1 MPKRKIKE
9 KGKKTMNKTELILTV
24 AEETGF
30 SRKNVELALNAA
42 LGAITRTLAEEEK
55 VQLVGF
61 GAFETKQRAQRM
73 GRNPRTGELVTIEPT
88 RVPVFKAGKAL
99 KDAVDVK

>member
-1 MPKRKIKE
+1 
-9 KGKKTMNKTELILTV
+9 MNKTELILTV

-42 LGAITRTLAEEEK
+42 LSTITRTLTEGEK

-61 GAFETKQRAQRM
+61 GAFETKHRAERI
-73 GRNPRTGELVTIEPT
+73 GRNPQKPEEEVVIAPT
-88 RVPVFKAGKAL
+88 TVPVFKAGKAL
-99 KDAVDVK
+99 KEAVNQ